1 MFKFISYKGIKIN
14 DKMIYMSLIVTIL
27 AGGEGKRMRSDL
39 PKVLHLFN
47 GKPMLVR
54 IIEEVLSLHPDKI
67 IIVTGRHHRQIMNT
81 LSQYIDIFG
90 FQFVEQPIP
99 LGTGN
104 AVSHCLDH
112 YRSGDRV
119 LILNGDM
126 PLLSSQVIKSLI
138 DRSSGYDGGI
148 VTAQLETPFGY
159 GRILYDE
166 LNIVRA
172 IVEESSCT
180 REQREINI
188 INAGIYY
195 FNASVLKTYIP
206 MLSNNNFKKEFYLTD
221 IIKDMYEHSTG
232 KKITSYLL
240 KNEENMVIRGVNTPE
255 ELKELEDIFSN
266 K

>member
-1 MFKFISYKGIKIN
+1 
-14 DKMIYMSLIVTIL
+14 MSLVVTIL

-81 LSQYIDIFG
+81 LAQYIDIFG
-90 FQFVEQPIP
+90 IQFVEQPVP

-104 AVSHCLDH
+104 AVAHCLDH
-112 YRSGDRV
+112 YTTGDRV

-126 PLLSSQVIKSLI
+126 PLLSAQVIQGLI
-138 DRSSGYDGGI
+138 ERSAEYEGGI
-148 VTAQLETPFGY
+148 VTAQLDNPFGY
-159 GRILYDE
+159 GRIIQDDANL
-166 LNIVRA
+166 VSA

-180 REQREINI
+180 REQRNITI

-195 FNASVLKTYIP
+195 FKANILKKYIP
-206 MLSNNNFKKEFYLTD
+206 MLSNNNFKKEYYLTD
-221 IIKDMYEHSTG
+221 IMKAVYEYSIG
-232 KKITSYLL
+232 KKITHYLL
-240 KNEENMVIRGVNTPE
+240 KNDETIVIRGVNTPE
-255 ELKELEDIFSN
+255 ELKELESIFAE
-266 K
+266 